1 MESNSAQQCKSFQS
15 SASGKYQ
22 DISDTRN
29 PAYDTVDDAKELRNK
44 RNSSCD
50 KEPPKKKMRGDCEGN
65 SNSLITSKSDGSSV
79 RGSKRKADP
88 AEENPNNKMR
98 GSNVSSE
105 TSIIVMEGGNER
117 KIKSSISSPSHV
129 KKLYDIP
136 FPAKTSRA
144 EFEARYTEV
153 FVIGKGGYGS
163 VYAGYSKTDAVPV
176 AIKHIPKENVC
187 CTQKSHDDT
196 VDKLTAEVAL
206 MVKAAGGVE
215 SSGRCAAITLLDHFN
230 LEDEVILVM
239 ERPVPCVDLHKY
251 RRRKGGYLEE
261 TDAKVIF
268 RQIMDAAIE
277 MHSNGVFHR
286 DIKVDN
292 ILIKTESHVP
302 RVRVIDFGC
311 GCFVS
316 EEPYR
321 RYRGTRLYAPPE
333 YFLKGEYRAAPTT
346 VWQLGALL
354 YELLDHQEPFS
365 TPTYYYGW
373 NEVNW
378 SLSLDCLDFLQL
390 CLNVDPEKRA
400 TLEQLQLHP
409 WLR

>member
-1 MESNSAQQCKSFQS
+1 MVE
-15 SASGKYQ
+15 G
-22 DISDTRN
+22 ISDTRN
-29 PAYDTVDDAKELRNK
+29 PAYNTMDDAKALRNK
-44 RNSSCD
+44 RKPSCD
-50 KEPPKKKMRGDCEGN
+50 KEPPKKKMRGDCETN
-65 SNSLITSKSDGSSV
+65 SSFLITSKSDGSRV
-79 RGSKRKADP
+79 RGSKRKADL
-88 AEENPNNKMR
+88 AKENPNKKIW
-98 GSNVSSE
+98 GSKVSRDPN
-105 TSIIVMEGGNER
+105 IIVMDSGNER
-117 KIKSSISSPSHV
+117 KIKSSIHSPSHV
-129 KKLYDIP
+129 KKLYDMP

-144 EFEARYTEV
+144 EFEARYIEI
-153 FVIGKGGYGS
+153 FIIGKGGCGS
-163 VYAGYSKTDAVPV
+163 VYAGYSRTEAVPV
-176 AIKHIPKENVC
+176 AIKHLPKERVC
-187 CTQKSHDDT
+187 CTQKVSDYISSHD
-196 VDKLTAEVAL
+196 VDKLSAEVAL

-215 SSGRCAAITLLDHFN
+215 SSGRCAAITLLDHFD

-239 ERPVPCVDLHKY
+239 ERPVPCVDLHTY

-261 TDAKVIF
+261 ADAMVIF
-268 RQIMDAAIE
+268 RQIVDAAFE

-292 ILIKTESHVP
+292 ILITTESDVP
-302 RVRVIDFGC
+302 RVRVIYFGC
-311 GCFVS
+311 GCLVS

-321 RYRGTRLYAPPE
+321 RYSGTRLYAPPE

-409 WLR
+409 WLRLSTHLHPRCLNV